1 MGNCRMRKKGF
12 VLFTALI
19 AVAVLSIIS
28 ITVVTLVLN
37 DSMQLNR
44 AEARLIAHYR
54 ALSGVEI
61 ARALLEKDETKDA
74 RGVFRGTITEGGSG
88 NFELVEAW
96 QDGDNWDTGIQLV
109 RDAVQSALQSSSN
122 DVAFAI
128 FSDSS
133 GTEFKIVSY
142 GIRSAAVESVV
153 LNLAFAG
160 GAYEFPVFD
169 MAVFTKSYI
178 GIGGSSR
185 IEGRAGTNSII
196 PGSVNIGSGNNMITG
211 TIYVGVG
218 GDTHVNPS
226 VNPDIPWQSIS
237 YPNAVVTRTNIWNS
251 TWLNNHPIQNLDQE
265 REYELPNFPDPPS
278 SISFPTFP
286 TFPEG
291 LPGHGNLNVGGNSTF
306 TVTQSGEY
314 GNINVSGS
322 SRLIF
327 NLQGNNI
334 SINANSLSV
343 SGSARIEVNGPGT
356 LNLYID
362 GNASIS
368 GSGITTL
375 NSAKLN
381 IYTDGN
387 FSASGNLNVE
397 ISTLYSKGQTQLGN
411 SGLLQLENLF
421 VDSSQ
426 AFSTS
431 GNGTIRVASQALIK
445 ASSMSLSSGTMDFM
459 NGSKQQ
465 FEIAGTVQLSG
476 NANMNGISK
485 GVMNCS
491 TLNIQQGNINLAS
504 GGNMLV
510 YASTG
515 FNMGGGST
523 FNYGGDRN
531 AVRVNYAGSSDLDLT
546 GNIRYTGTLHIQR
559 ASASLGGSGEVYGLI
574 ISGGPTVNLHGNP
587 MADVTAVYA
596 PNSTV
601 NMVGSATVKGAIVA
615 DRFVATGSSTVVF
628 EPDTEDLFPPQ
639 SIGLIGDG
647 EGNEEIEIWSR

>member
-1 MGNCRMRKKGF
+1 MGNCEARNGGF
-12 VLFTALI
+12 VLFAALI
-19 AVAVLSIIS
+19 VVLVLSVVATIIVS
-28 ITVVTLVLN
+28 LVLN

-44 AEARLIAHYR
+44 AEARLEANYR
-54 ALSGVEI
+54 AISGIEV
-61 ARALLEKDETKDA
+61 ARAILENPSTRDA
-74 RGVFRGTITEGGSG
+74 RGVFRGTIPEGGSG
-88 NFELVEAW
+88 SFELVEAW
-96 QDGDNWDTGIQLV
+96 QDGDYWDTGIQLV
-109 RDAVQSALQSSSN
+109 RDAVQNALQSSSN

-142 GIRSAAVESVV
+142 GVRSAAVESMV

-160 GAYEFPVFD
+160 GAYEYPVFD
-169 MAVFTKSYI
+169 MAVFSKSYI

-185 IEGRAGTNSII
+185 IEGRAGTNSIV
-196 PGSVNIGSGNNMITG
+196 PGSVNIAPGSNMITG

-226 VNPDIPWQSIS
+226 VDPDGKSIS
-237 YPNAVVTRTNIWNS
+237 YPNAVVTRTNINNS
-251 TWLNNHPIQNLDQE
+251 TWLSNHPIQNLDQE
-265 REYELPNFPDPPS
+265 REYELPDFPDPPP

-291 LPGHGNLNVGGNSTF
+291 LPVHGNLNVGGNSTF
-306 TVTQSGEY
+306 IVTQSGEY
-314 GNINVSGS
+314 GNISVSNS

-356 LNLYID
+356 LTLYVD

-397 ISTLYSKGQTQLGN
+397 LSTLYSKGQTQLGN

-421 VDSSQ
+421 VDSNQ

-476 NANMNGISK
+476 NVNMNGISK

-504 GGNMLV
+504 GGDMLV

-531 AVRVNYAGSSDLDLT
+531 AVRVNYAGTSDLNLN
-546 GNIRYTGTLHIQR
+546 GNMRYTGTLHIQR
-559 ASASLGGSGEVYGLI
+559 ASASLGGSGGVYGLI

-628 EPDTEDLFPPQ
+628 ETDTEDLFPPQ

-647 EGNEEIEIWSR
+647 EGDEEIEIWSR